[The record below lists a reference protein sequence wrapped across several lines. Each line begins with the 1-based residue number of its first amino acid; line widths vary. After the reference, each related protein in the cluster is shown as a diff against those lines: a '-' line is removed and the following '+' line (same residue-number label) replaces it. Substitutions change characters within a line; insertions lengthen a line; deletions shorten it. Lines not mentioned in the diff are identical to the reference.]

1 MRYLFNEKVRYQHL
15 LLLIELDL
23 SWRVSVMK
31 GELEH
36 NETKEEKIEA
46 LEANMKRSENVRNF
60 IEGLCQEN
68 AQYQKDENE
77 RLQRTE
83 RLQAKDL

>member
-15 LLLIELDL
+15 LLLIENDL
-23 SWRVSVMK
+23 SWRVSVME
-31 GELEH
+31 GIISTE
-36 NETKEEKIEA
+36 ETKEERIKA

-83 RLQAKDL
+83 RLQAEDL

>member
-15 LLLIELDL
+15 LLLIEMDL
-23 SWRVSVMK
+23 SWRVSVIK
-31 GELEH
+31 GEFEH

-68 AQYQKDENE
+68 AKYQKDENE

-83 RLQAKDL
+83 RLQAEDL